1 MTKRTPLQEYRAMV
15 AKRDAAHNA
24 ADEEFESKRLD
35 AIERSLNERDKIIQ
49 AETDPSL
56 SREERQ
62 KIFRSLRAWP
72 RIALGIYETE
82 LAIAKKERREKG
94 PPEYGR
100 LEPSEIAADAVGNV
114 VGLKRDRIF
123 KLVSKGK
130 RHIEEI
136 KRADRRQPTGEKIT
150 GEKIKVN
157 ITAAEFEKILNG
169 CNAIQRKATD

>member
-1 MTKRTPLQEYRAMV
+1 MTKRTPLQEYREMV

-114 VGLKRDRIF
+114 SASAAILIVYFDTVHKLKLLDARIEN
-123 KLVSKGK
+123 
-130 RHIEEI
+130 IEMSGPQT
-136 KRADRRQPTGEKIT
+136 K
-150 GEKIKVN
+150 
-157 ITAAEFEKILNG
+157 
-169 CNAIQRKATD
+169 